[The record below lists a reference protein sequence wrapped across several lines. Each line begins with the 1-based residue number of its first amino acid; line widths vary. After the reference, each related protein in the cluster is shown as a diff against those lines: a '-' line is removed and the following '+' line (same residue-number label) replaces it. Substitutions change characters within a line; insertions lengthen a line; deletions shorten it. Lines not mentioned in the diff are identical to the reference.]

1 MGISISWPTDTMRKN
16 RYAQLR
22 EAMVAAQIEERGVK
36 DPRVL
41 EAMRK
46 IPRHI
51 FVQDALWERA
61 YDDHPLP
68 IGEGQTISQP
78 YMVAVMTEA
87 LKLKG
92 KEKILEIGTGSGYQT
107 AVLAELSEQVFTI
120 ERIDVLTKM
129 ARRNLDRLGYTNV
142 VFRTGDGTIGWQDQA
157 PFDGILVTAG
167 APTVPRYLFE
177 QLAENGRMV
186 VPIGGMHG
194 QELVAVRK
202 KDGEPIKTRYFGCV
216 FVPLIGKDGW
226 KG

>member
-1 MGISISWPTDTMRKN
+1 LASIMRKN
-16 RYAQLR
+16 RYEQQR
-22 EAMVAAQIEERGVK
+22 EAMVATQIEGRGVK

-41 EAMRK
+41 AAMRK

-51 FVQDALWERA
+51 FVQEALWERA

-92 KEKILEIGTGSGYQT
+92 EEKILEIGTGSGYQT
-107 AVLAELSEQVFTI
+107 AILAELSEQVFTI
-120 ERIDVLTKM
+120 ERIDLLTKM

-194 QELVAVRK
+194 QELMLVRK
-202 KDGEPIKTRYFGCV
+202 KDGQPIKTRYFGCV

>member
-1 MGISISWPTDTMRKN
+1 MRKN
-16 RYAQLR
+16 RYEQLR
-22 EAMVAAQIEERGVK
+22 ERMVATQIEARGVK
-36 DPRVL
+36 DARVL
-41 EAMRK
+41 EAMRRV
-46 IPRHI
+46 PRHH
-51 FVQDALWERA
+51 FVEEALWERS

-92 KEKILEIGTGSGYQT
+92 SEKILEIGTGSGYQT
-107 AVLAELSEQVFTI
+107 AIIAELSEQVFTI
-120 ERIDVLTKM
+120 ERIDKLTKM

-157 PFDGILVTAG
+157 PFGGILVTAG
-167 APTVPRYLFE
+167 APAVPKFLFQ
-177 QLAENGRMV
+177 QLAEGGRMV

-194 QELVAVRK
+194 QELVVIQK
-202 KDGEPIKTRYFGCV
+202 KDGQPVKKRYFGCV

-226 KG
+226 ER

>member
-1 MGISISWPTDTMRKN
+1 MRKN
-16 RYAQLR
+16 RYEQQR
-22 EAMVAAQIEERGVK
+22 EAMVATQIEGRGVK

-41 EAMRK
+41 AAMRK

-51 FVQDALWERA
+51 FVQEALWERA

-92 KEKILEIGTGSGYQT
+92 EEKILEIGTGSGYQT
-107 AVLAELSEQVFTI
+107 AILAELSEQVFTI
-120 ERIDVLTKM
+120 ERIDLLTKM

-194 QELVAVRK
+194 QELMLVRK
-202 KDGEPIKTRYFGCV
+202 KDGQPIKTRYFGCV

>member
-1 MGISISWPTDTMRKN
+1 
-16 RYAQLR
+16 
-22 EAMVAAQIEERGVK
+22 MVTTQIEERGVK

-41 EAMRK
+41 SAMRK
-46 IPRHI
+46 IPRHM
-51 FVQDALWERA
+51 FVQEALWERA

-92 KEKILEIGTGSGYQT
+92 REKILEIGTGSGYQT
-107 AVLAELSEQVFTI
+107 AVLAELSEHVFTI
-120 ERIDVLTKM
+120 ERIDLLTKM

-167 APTVPRYLFE
+167 APAVPRYLFE

-186 VPIGGMHG
+186 VPIGGIHG
-194 QELVAVRK
+194 QELVVVRK
-202 KDGEPIKTRYFGCV
+202 KDGQPIKTRHFGCV

-226 KG
+226 KD

>member
-1 MGISISWPTDTMRKN
+1 MASIMRKN
-16 RYAQLR
+16 RYEQQR
-22 EAMVAAQIEERGVK
+22 EAMVATQIEGRGVK

-41 EAMRK
+41 AAMRK

-51 FVQDALWERA
+51 FVQEALWERA

-92 KEKILEIGTGSGYQT
+92 EEKILEIGTGSGYQT
-107 AVLAELSEQVFTI
+107 AILAELSEQVFTI
-120 ERIDVLTKM
+120 ERIDLLTKM

-194 QELVAVRK
+194 QELMLVRK
-202 KDGEPIKTRYFGCV
+202 KDGQPIKTRYFGCV